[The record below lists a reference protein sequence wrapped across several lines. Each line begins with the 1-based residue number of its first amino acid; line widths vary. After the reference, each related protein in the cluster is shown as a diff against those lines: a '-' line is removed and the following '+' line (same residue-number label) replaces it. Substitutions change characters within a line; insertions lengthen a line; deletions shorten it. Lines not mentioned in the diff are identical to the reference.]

1 MKRPRTIDLFAA
13 CFLAVSLLAVCMAF
27 AVGGTSGSDTSR
39 AAVRLGKLLDR
50 RLELLDRQVEKAF
63 AQPSADWMSLPDLP
77 SDMVVYRYSG
87 DTLQSWC
94 NTFPVNNDGLH
105 SRQRFSSISNPR
117 AGLNAPFEDLGE
129 EYSFCNFGPKWYLAR
144 ALTRNGTCIVSGLE
158 LIGYA
163 DTRSYSGINRR
174 LGLPEYCSIQPLSS
188 SEGTEVQ
195 TGGRP
200 AFKLVCDTL
209 APGRLSADAG
219 WLFLGLLLF
228 IAAGVCFVAAKPV
241 LRRFVIAFIPIVP
254 VSVALFFWGRTAG
267 NYISL
272 FSPTVYADGAVFY
285 SLGAHIDFVVGI
297 AILVTFLYLVRAD
310 IIRRLKSRTS
320 VAAWA
325 FCLIALI
332 ALIVVYASVAVR
344 SITLNSNI
352 SLELYKLS
360 NFSALSAG
368 VYVVYLVLI
377 VCIVLLTQM
386 LEPVAKTAGL
396 KLDAF
401 SIRNRIGTAALAA
414 GIFVA
419 VTASLGIRKEQ
430 ASLEVWASRLAVSRD
445 IPLEMQLRS
454 AEGQIASDPVI
465 ASLSVLDNG
474 SSSIRSRLA
483 DIYLARVVQE
493 YDVSVS
499 LDPADLDRMRL
510 GEPVVYGS
518 RFVFLDSGNGFVS
531 YVGAFRYDLGRYGHT
546 DVIIT
551 IEQKSDWKYRGYAS
565 IMGPSL
571 PGEVLLPPAYSFARY
586 DADKLIT
593 FRGNC
598 AYPVKMDSKLRGLVY
613 GGGSDHLCWGG
624 YAHFVYVV
632 ADDEA
637 VIISRPMVNA
647 LNYGVS
653 VLFVGLLV
661 FLALSPFSF
670 RRRRFRPFEQTYFQ
684 TRISSVVMVSLI
696 LSLVTMAVVSVT
708 FVYNRN
714 EVNRYRLMSEKIN
727 AIQSSVS
734 ARVRGAS
741 GAGLRT
747 PEVMRVIE
755 DVGNNTNSDITLYS
769 PGGMVMMSTA
779 PAVFDQMQVDARMD
793 AEAYRNI
800 TRGNERYYINREK
813 YGRRSYYSMYA
824 PLLGDDGSLAA
835 IICSPYTDETY
846 DFETTAVNHLV
857 MIVSLFIFLLLL
869 ARFMVTDVL
878 QRMFGPLLEMGRKME
893 APDVGSLE
901 YIRYDNQDEIYGLVS
916 AYNRM
921 VKELSESTRK
931 LAQAERDKAWSGM
944 ARQVAHEIKNPLTPM
959 KLQLQRLIRLKA
971 KGDPAWQEKFDEMSK
986 VLLDHIDILTDTAN
1000 EFSTF
1005 AKLYTEEPS
1014 ELDLAAMLQ
1023 EEISMFDNREEVS
1036 FEFLGLSSAPVMGP
1050 KPQLTRVFVNLI
1062 NNSVQALAEAGGG
1075 HILISLRHSV
1085 QEGFYDIVFEDDG
1098 PGVAAENVD
1107 KLFTPNFTT
1116 KTGGSG
1122 LGLAISRS
1130 ILEKCGASIS
1140 YSRSFALGGACF
1152 AILYPK
1158 K

>member
-1 MKRPRTIDLFAA
+1 MKHSRIIDLCAA
-13 CFLAVSLLAVCMAF
+13 CFLAVSLLAVCIAF
-27 AVGGTSGSDTSR
+27 AVGGTSGSDSSR
-39 AAVRLGKLLDR
+39 AAARLGKLLDR
-50 RLELLDRQVEKAF
+50 RLERLDRQVEKAF
-63 AQPSADWMSLPDLP
+63 DQPSADWISLPDLP
-77 SDMVVYRYSG
+77 SDMVVYRYRG

-105 SRQRFSSISNPR
+105 SRQHFSSISNPR
-117 AGLNAPFEDLGE
+117 AGLNAPFEDLGD

-144 ALTRNGTCIVSGLE
+144 ALTRDGTCIVSGLE

-163 DTRSYSGINRR
+163 DARSYSGINRR
-174 LGLPEYCSIQPLSS
+174 LGLPEFYSIQPLSS

-195 TGGRP
+195 IAGSP

-209 APGRLSADAG
+209 APGRLSADAR
-219 WLFLGLLLF
+219 WLFLGLFLF
-228 IAAGVCFVAAKPV
+228 IVAAFCFVAAKPV

-254 VSVALFFWGRTAG
+254 VCAALFFWGRTAG

-285 SLGAHIDFVVGI
+285 SLGAHIDFVVGM
-297 AILVTFLYLVRAD
+297 ALLVFFLYIVRDD
-310 IIRRLKSRTS
+310 INRRLKSRTA
-320 VAAWA
+320 VAAWS
-325 FCLIALI
+325 FLLIALI
-332 ALIVVYASVAVR
+332 ALIIVYAFVAVR

-360 NFSALSAG
+360 SFSALSAG
-368 VYVVYLVLI
+368 VYAVYILLI
-377 VCIVLLTQM
+377 ICIVLLAQM
-386 LEPVAKTAGL
+386 L
-396 KLDAF
+396 KLDTF
-401 SIRNRIGTAALAA
+401 SMRNRIGTAALAA

-419 VTASLGIRKEQ
+419 VTASLGIRKEK

-499 LDPADLDRMRL
+499 LDTRDLARMRL

-531 YVGAFRYDLGRYGHT
+531 YVGAFRYDLGSYGYS

-593 FRGNC
+593 FRGNF
-598 AYPVKMDSKLRGLVY
+598 AYPVRMDAKLKRLVY
-613 GGGSDHLCWGG
+613 GDGPDHLRWGD
-624 YAHFVYVV
+624 YAHFVYKV

-647 LNYGVS
+647 LNYAVS

-714 EVNRYRLMSEKIN
+714 EVNRNRLMSEKIN

-741 GAGLRT
+741 ASGLRS

-755 DVGNNTNSDITLYS
+755 DVGNNTNSDITLYA
-769 PGGMVMMSTA
+769 PDGMVMMSTA
-779 PAVFDQMQVDARMD
+779 PAVFDQMQVDARMN

-824 PLLGDDGSLAA
+824 PLLADDGSLAA

-857 MIVSLFIFLLLL
+857 MILSLFIFLLLV

-878 QRMFGPLLEMGRKME
+878 QRMFSPLLEMGRKME

-971 KGDPAWQEKFDEMSK
+971 KGDPAWQEKFDEVSK

-1014 ELDLAAMLQ
+1014 ELDLSAMLQ

-1075 HILISLRHSV
+1075 HIRISLRNSV

-1098 PGVAAENVD
+1098 PGVADENVD